1 MGNGMIPN
9 AVHGKHAEINTFDIV
24 HEMVDSKLKEQIE
37 LGSKAPYAY
46 TLGFTQIRL
55 ALILNFLKYRDPEIL
70 DEIMEEFFNV

>member
-9 AVHGKHAEINTFDIV
+9 AVHGKHAEIDVFACVD
-24 HEMVDSKLKEQIE
+24 EMVDSKLKEQIE

-46 TLGFTQIRL
+46 TLGYTQIRL

>member
-9 AVHGKHAEINTFDIV
+9 AVHGKHAEIDVFACVD
-24 HEMVDSKLKEQIE
+24 EMVDSKLKEQIE

-46 TLGFTQIRL
+46 TLGFTQTRL
-55 ALILNFLKYRDPEIL
+55 SLILFHLKHRHPEIL